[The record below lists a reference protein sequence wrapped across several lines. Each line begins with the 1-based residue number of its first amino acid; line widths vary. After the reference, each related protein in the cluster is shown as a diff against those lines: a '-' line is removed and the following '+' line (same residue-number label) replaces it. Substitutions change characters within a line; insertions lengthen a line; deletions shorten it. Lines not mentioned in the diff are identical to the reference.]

1 MTSLRPINK
10 YRVVVMG
17 AAAVG
22 KSCIINRFLYQ
33 QFVDGYRATVE
44 DFYLDKFQVNGVQV
58 ELEIVDTAGA
68 YSFPAMRKL
77 AISSGDAFILV
88 YGVDDEETFQE
99 VKRLRD
105 EILSGK
111 DNDKA
116 PPIVVVANK
125 VDCLLGERA
134 IPKEEAESTANIDWD
149 AGYVEVSAKDDI
161 NVCSVFHELLIQAKL
176 SPRNKLAIRRQN
188 TVPVSS
194 NVKKHPKLSKTNS
207 CVIA

>member
-1 MTSLRPINK
+1 MPSNK
-10 YRVVVMG
+10 YRVIVMG

-33 QFVDGYRATVE
+33 QFMDGYQATIE
-44 DFYLDKFQVNGVQV
+44 DFYLDQFQVNGAEVV
-58 ELEIVDTAGA
+58 LEIVDTAGA

-77 AISSGDAFILV
+77 AISTGDAFILV

-105 EILSGK
+105 EILNGK
-111 DNDKA
+111 DVDKA

-125 VDCLLGERA
+125 VDCVMSARA
-134 IPKEEAESTANIDWD
+134 IPKEEAETTANIDWN

-161 NVCSVFHELLIQAKL
+161 NVGAVFHELLIQAKL

-188 TVPVSS
+188 TAPAISS
-194 NVKKHPKLSKTNS
+194 LKKHPKLSKTSS
-207 CVIA
+207 CTIA